1 MKDEMRKSVKV
12 KVKKKCCSKNNKQLK
27 TKHSNAKK
35 VQNKA
40 VIRLPL
46 LSELENNV
54 NETIIGQ
61 EDVVR
66 AICTKVYEGICFPNM
81 KGNILIV
88 GKSGTGKTEI
98 VKQIANNLKFPLTIE
113 DATQYTQA
121 GYVGASVDEMIYNI
135 ISAANGN
142 IELAERGIIFI
153 DEIDKKANK
162 DGMYSDISKGD
173 VLKSLLKMIEGT
185 IIELEN
191 PLYFLN
197 PGVEKPT
204 ISFDTSSL
212 IFIFGGAFEG
222 LDKVKEKRI
231 KSDTKIGFSFPK
243 ENTIVINN
251 YSKTSFTKE
260 DLIEYGLPAEFVG
273 RIANIYETNDLLA
286 EDLEKILKQSKKSI
300 FRQYE
305 NIFRASEIELKYP
318 DDLLYN
324 IAQKAKKYPTGA
336 RELNSQVS
344 YIFER
349 IMYDML
355 NGKVDSKKCVLEES
369 IISDNKKYHWE

>member
-1 MKDEMRKSVKV
+1 MKDEIRKNVKV
-12 KVKKKCCSKNNKQLK
+12 KVKKKRCSKKNKQLAS
-27 TKHSNAKK
+27 KHSNVKK
-35 VQNKA
+35 VQNNV
-40 VIRLPL
+40 VIMLPL
-46 LSELENNV
+46 LSELESNV

-61 EDVVR
+61 EEIVR

-81 KGNILIV
+81 KGNILII

-98 VKQIANNLKFPLTIE
+98 VRQIANNLKFPLTIE
-113 DATQYTQA
+113 DATRYTQA
-121 GYVGASVDEMIYNI
+121 GYAGASVDEMIYNI

-142 IELAERGIIFI
+142 IELAKRGIIFI
-153 DEIDKKANK
+153 DEIDKKASSN
-162 DGMYSDISKGD
+162 GMVSDISKGD
-173 VLKSLLKMIEGT
+173 VLKSLLKIIEGT
-185 IIELEN
+185 IMELDN
-191 PLYFLN
+191 PAYHLN
-197 PGVEKPT
+197 PETEKPT

-231 KSDTKIGFSFPK
+231 KSGTKIGFSLPK
-243 ENTIVINN
+243 ENTIVTNRDC
-251 YSKTSFTKE
+251 KPTFTKE

-273 RIANIYETNDLLA
+273 RIANIYETNDLSA

-305 NIFRASEIELKYP
+305 NIFRASEIELEYP
-318 DDLLYN
+318 NDLLYN
-324 IAQKAKKYPTGA
+324 IAQRAKKYSTGA

-355 NGKVDSKKCVLEES
+355 NGKVDSKKCVLEEN
-369 IISDNKKYHWE
+369 IISDNKKFHWE